1 MRVVDINEMKEIEK
15 IAIEEYGFTES
26 LIIENV
32 GTRGAD
38 FIEESILNE
47 LDYVGEIVLLV
58 GRGNNAADGL
68 AISRNLVNRGY
79 RVRAFILFP
88 DDEQSS
94 EEQQR
99 QVHLAKSYG
108 VRINEVKNINQVQ
121 SYFEETQDSYIVID
135 AVLGTGF
142 KLPLSQ
148 YLFELF
154 NCVNNSKSITVAIDI
169 PSGITAN
176 IGAKSSVAI
185 RADFTLAIGL
195 PKTGHYIDEGARHSG
210 QVLTLDVG
218 FPQALLSGG
227 DKALLTPEI
236 IGGSFGPRNKFAHK
250 NSFGHT
256 LVVGG
261 SPGLTGACIMASASA
276 LKVGSGLVTA
286 ATWKDSYYELTGRS
300 LPEVMT
306 GLIPSN
312 AKDKESIISEL
323 DRYDA
328 VVIGPGLGV
337 NEVTRG
343 IVIELLSQFAGP
355 VVVDADAIKV
365 LDLTRDA
372 ELLHTRKYPTI
383 FTPHMGEF
391 AKFTGTSVDEVLQR
405 PIDYLKEVV
414 DRTNSCFIMKGPC
427 SFLGFPNGNVF
438 INYYPNDGMAT
449 GGSGDVLAGI
459 LGGLLAQN
467 PLDRTKSGMFMDK
480 SRLYQAICLGIGAH
494 TIAGKIAA
502 DKYGVRAMTATSII
516 EHLSD
521 AFQELNE
528 EDIY

>member
-1 MRVVDINEMKEIEK
+1 MRVVDLNEMKEIEK
-15 IAIEEYGFTES
+15 VAIKEYGFTES

-38 FIEESILNE
+38 FIEEFILNE
-47 LDYVGEIVLLV
+47 LDFVGEIVLLV

-94 EEQQR
+94 EEQQK

-108 VRINEVKNINQVQ
+108 VRVNEVKNINQVQ
-121 SYFEETQDSYIVID
+121 SYFEQTQDSYVVID

-148 YLFELF
+148 YLFDLF
-154 NCVNNSKSITVAIDI
+154 NCVNDSNSITIAIDI

-176 IGAKSSVAI
+176 IGSRSSVAI
-185 RADFTLAIGL
+185 NADFTLAIGL
-195 PKTGHYIDEGARHSG
+195 PKTGHYIDEGARHTG
-210 QVLTLDVG
+210 QLLTLDVG
-218 FPQALLSGG
+218 FPHALMEGG
-227 DKALLTPEI
+227 DKVLLTPEI
-236 IGGSFGPRNKFAHK
+236 IRSSVETRNKFAHK

-261 SPGLTGACIMASASA
+261 SPGLTGACIMASTGA

-300 LPEVMT
+300 LPEIMT
-306 GLIPSN
+306 GLIPSSP
-312 AKDKESIISEL
+312 KDKESIINEL

-337 NEVTRG
+337 NDVTRD

-355 VVVDADAIKV
+355 VIVDADAIKV
-365 LDLTRDA
+365 LDLQRDS
-372 ELLHTRKYPTI
+372 ELLYTRKYPTI

-391 AKFTGTSVDEVLQR
+391 AQFTGTSVDKVLQR

-467 PLDRTKSGMFMDK
+467 PLDRNQSGIFMDK
-480 SRLYQAICLGIGAH
+480 SMLYQAICLGIGAH
-494 TIAGKIAA
+494 TLAGKIAA

-521 AFQELNE
+521 AFKELNE
-528 EDIY
+528 ED

>member
-1 MRVVDINEMKEIEK
+1 MRVVDISEMKEIEK
-15 IAIEEYGFTES
+15 KAIENYGFSES

-32 GTRGAD
+32 GVRGAD
-38 FIEESILNE
+38 FIDEVILEEINYS
-47 LDYVGEIVLLV
+47 GEIVVLV
-58 GRGNNAADGL
+58 GSGNNAADGL
-68 AISRNLVNRGY
+68 AISRNLVNKGH

-88 DDEQSS
+88 EDEKATDEQ
-94 EEQQR
+94 R
-99 QVHLAKSYG
+99 KQVRLAKTYG
-108 VRINEVKNINQVQ
+108 VRINEVRNINQIQ
-121 SYFEETQDSYIVID
+121 SYFDETSDRYFVID

-154 NCVNNSKSITVAIDI
+154 NCVNNSRSMTISIDI

-176 IGAKSSVAI
+176 VGAKSSAAI
-185 RADFTLAIGL
+185 EAEYTLAIGL

-218 FPQALLSGG
+218 FPKEVLEGG
-227 DKALLTPEI
+227 DKALLTPEVI
-236 IGGSFGPRNKFAHK
+236 SGAFGPRNKFAHK
-250 NSFGHT
+250 NTFGHT
-256 LVVGG
+256 LVLGG
-261 SPGLTGACIMASASA
+261 SPGLTGACIMASTGA
-276 LKVGSGLVTA
+276 LKVGAGLVTA
-286 ATWKDSYYELTGRS
+286 ATWKSCYYELTSRIM
-300 LPEVMT
+300 PEIMT
-306 GLIPSN
+306 GLIPSEEQ
-312 AKDKESIISEL
+312 DLESITREL

-337 NEVTRG
+337 NDVSRN
-343 IVIELLSQFAGP
+343 IVIELLSHFAGP

-365 LDLTRDA
+365 LDLERDGD
-372 ELLHTRKYPTI
+372 LLHSRKYPTI

-414 DRTNSCFIMKGPC
+414 DRTNTCFIMKGPC
-427 SFLGFPNGNVF
+427 SFLGFPNGDVF

-467 PLDRTKSGMFMDK
+467 PLDRKQSGMFLDK
-480 SRLYQAICLGIGAH
+480 SRLYQGICLAVASH
-494 TIAGKIAA
+494 TLAGKYAA
-502 DKYGVRAMTATSII
+502 EKDGVRTMTARSIV
-516 EHLSD
+516 ENLKS
-521 AFQELNE
+521 AFKELNE
-528 EDIY
+528 DVLL